1 MATKNDIAEPGPLMA
16 GKRGL
21 IMGVANDRSIAWGI
35 ARVLHG
41 QGAELAF
48 SYQAGA
54 FGRRAAPLAQS
65 IGAKIIE
72 EVDVEDLDS
81 VDRMLDVIRKEWGSL
96 DFVVHALAFSDRN
109 ELKGRYCDTTR
120 ANFEHT
126 MVISCF
132 SFTEICKR
140 ASDMMSDGGSLLTL
154 TYGGST
160 RVVPCYNVM
169 GVAKAALETSVKYLA
184 SDLGPR
190 GIRVNAL
197 SAGPMRTLAGAGISD
212 ARTLFHYQQ
221 KHAPMRRSPTLDEVG
236 GAALYLLSD
245 MSGAVTGEV
254 HFVDCG
260 YSTTFMPDLESLK
273 SIEQAEELESAMQ
286 KATPREA
293 AQ

>member
-1 MATKNDIAEPGPLMA
+1 MTTTTDVAKPGPLMA

-21 IMGVANDRSIAWGI
+21 VMGVANDRSIAWGI

-48 SYQAGA
+48 SYQGGA
-54 FGRRAAPLAQS
+54 FGRRAVPLAQA
-65 IGAKIIE
+65 IGSKIIE
-72 EVDVEDLDS
+72 QADVADLDS
-81 VDRMLDVIRKEWGSL
+81 VKRVFDVVDKKWGSL

-109 ELKGRYCDTTR
+109 ELRGRYCDTTR
-120 ANFEHT
+120 KNFEHT

-132 SFTEICKR
+132 SFTEVCKL
-140 ASDMMSDGGSLLTL
+140 ASDRMPQGGSLLTL
-154 TYGGST
+154 SYGGSN

-169 GVAKAALETSVKYLA
+169 GVAKAALEASVRYLA
-184 SDLGPR
+184 SDFGPQ

-212 ARTLFHYQQ
+212 ARTLFHFQQ
-221 KHAPMRRSPTLDEVG
+221 RNAPMRRSPTLDEVG

-245 MSGAVTGEV
+245 LSGAVTGEV

-260 YSTTFMPDLESLK
+260 YSTIAMPHLSTLK
-273 SIEQAEELESAMQ
+273 LVEQAEEADTPAD
-286 KATPREA
+286 KALREA